1 MIELIINTLI
11 WDSWNIAHIAKHNV
25 TPEEVEQVCFGNHI
39 VRQSYNGRF
48 LVIGYTEKLRPLAII
63 LAPKPEEGVYY
74 PVTARTADRRE
85 RRIYQEETEGGEA
98 A

>member
-1 MIELIINTLI
+1 MTEILISILV
-11 WDSWNIAHIAKHNV
+11 WDSWNIDHIAQHGV
-25 TPEEVEQVCFGNHI
+25 VPEEVEAVCFGRHI

-63 LAPKPEEGVYY
+63 LAPKPEEGAFY
-74 PVTARTADRRE
+74 PVTARTADRKE
-85 RRIYQEETEGGEA
+85 RRIYHEETEGGEA